1 MSDQTLK
8 SRLRD
13 EMKAAMR
20 AKDKQ
25 RLSTIRLI
33 QAEMKRIEVDERI
46 DVDDDRVL
54 FVMGQMCKPRRG
66 SIQQYPDAG
75 RIELAYL
82 EGAEIVVIQEFLPSQ
97 LNQQELTDM
106 VADAVAS
113 SGAESMKDMG
123 KVMAILKPKLQ
134 GRADMGEV
142 SKLIKANLHSPK
154 PFSTPLFFTAPQ
166 ANP

>member
-33 QAEMKRIEVDERI
+33 QAEIKRIEVDERI
-46 DVDDDRVL
+46 DVDDDRLLV
-54 FVMGQMCKPRRG
+54 VMDKMCKQRRD
-66 SIQQYPDAG
+66 SIQQYTEAG
-75 RIELAYL
+75 RTELADI
-82 EGAEIVVIQEFLPSQ
+82 EAAEITVIQEFLPSQ
-97 LNQQELTDM
+97 LSQQELTDM

-123 KVMAILKPKLQ
+123 KVMAILKPTLQ

-142 SKLIKANLHSPK
+142 SKLIKAKLN
-154 PFSTPLFFTAPQ
+154 
-166 ANP
+166 

>member
-33 QAEMKRIEVDERI
+33 QAEIKRIEVDERI
-46 DVDDDRVL
+46 DVDDDRLLV
-54 FVMGQMCKPRRG
+54 VMDKMCKQRRD
-66 SIQQYPDAG
+66 SIQQYTDAG
-75 RIELAYL
+75 RIELADI
-82 EGAEIVVIQEFLPSQ
+82 EAAEIVVIQEFLPSQ

-106 VADAVAS
+106 IADAVAS

-142 SKLIKANLHSPK
+142 SKLIKAKLN
-154 PFSTPLFFTAPQ
+154 
-166 ANP
+166 

>member
-8 SRLRD
+8 SRLRE

-33 QAEMKRIEVDERI
+33 QAEIKRIEVDERI

-54 FVMGQMCKPRRG
+54 VVMDKMCKQRRD
-66 SIQQYPDAG
+66 SIQQYTDAG
-75 RIELAYL
+75 RIELADI
-82 EGAEIVVIQEFLPSQ
+82 EAAEIVVIQEFLPSQ
-97 LNQQELTDM
+97 LNQQELADM

-142 SKLIKANLHSPK
+142 SKLIKAKLN
-154 PFSTPLFFTAPQ
+154 
-166 ANP
+166 

>member
-33 QAEMKRIEVDERI
+33 QAEIKRIEVDERI
-46 DVDDDRVL
+46 DVDDDRLLV
-54 FVMGQMCKPRRG
+54 VMDKMCKQRRD
-66 SIQQYPDAG
+66 SIQQYTDAG
-75 RIELAYL
+75 RTELADI
-82 EGAEIVVIQEFLPSQ
+82 EAAEITVIQEFLPSQ
-97 LNQQELTDM
+97 LSQQELTDM
-106 VADAVAS
+106 VADAVAN

-123 KVMAILKPKLQ
+123 KVMAILKPALQ

-142 SKLIKANLHSPK
+142 SKLIKAKLN
-154 PFSTPLFFTAPQ
+154 
-166 ANP
+166 

>member
-8 SRLRD
+8 PRLHQ

-33 QAEMKRIEVDERI
+33 QAEIKRIEVDERI
-46 DVDDDRVL
+46 DVSDDRLLV
-54 FVMGQMCKPRRG
+54 VMDKMCKQRRD
-66 SIQQYPDAG
+66 SIQQYTDAG
-75 RIELAYL
+75 RTELADI
-82 EGAEIVVIQEFLPSQ
+82 EAAEITVIQEFLPSQ
-97 LNQQELTDM
+97 LSQLELTEM
-106 VADAVAS
+106 VADAVTR

-142 SKLIKANLHSPK
+142 SKLIKAKLN
-154 PFSTPLFFTAPQ
+154 
-166 ANP
+166 

>member
-8 SRLRD
+8 SRLRE

-33 QAEMKRIEVDERI
+33 QAEIKRIEVDERI

-54 FVMGQMCKPRRG
+54 VVMDKMCKQRRD
-66 SIQQYPDAG
+66 SIQQYTDAG
-75 RIELAYL
+75 RIELADI
-82 EGAEIVVIQEFLPSQ
+82 EAAEIVVIQEFLPSQ
-97 LNQQELTDM
+97 LNQQELKDM

-142 SKLIKANLHSPK
+142 SKPIKAKLN
-154 PFSTPLFFTAPQ
+154 
-166 ANP
+166 